1 MVLRLPLLALM
12 ALASMIVLPGLRGP
26 ALSAPNILL
35 IIADD
40 MGLDASP
47 CYDVGAWKPAMPNLE
62 RLCREGL
69 VFDNFYAAP
78 MCSPT
83 RATIMT
89 GRYGFRTGV
98 GSAVGRR
105 SDNALSPSETTLFQF
120 LDAYADD
127 PYAHGVVGK
136 WHLSNDT
143 NGGSDH
149 PRRAGVGYYAGVIE
163 GTLDDYYDW
172 PRTENGSTEQVNSY
186 VTTAMTDDAI
196 TWIAAQEGRPWFL
209 WLAYVAPHLPLHVP
223 PQELHT
229 VAGLTGQEQDIQ
241 ARALDYYFAALEAMD
256 SEMGRLLD
264 SLPNAVR
271 DDTVVFF
278 IGDNGTPNRTVQ
290 PPFERRRAKASLYE
304 GGTHVPLIVAGKG
317 VTRQGK
323 REAALVN
330 STDLFATIA
339 QLAGIDVPAA
349 PDSPEDSISFAPLLT
364 ESGAGGRRYVYT
376 ELFGEMPGAR
386 RNKRPSRNGWAIR
399 DDRWKYLHLDEQGD
413 AFYDLASD
421 PFEQDNLLNGGLS
434 GEEKA
439 AYERLRT
446 AGYELRAGY

>member
-1 MVLRLPLLALM
+1 MIPRSPLLALA
-12 ALASMIVLPGLRGP
+12 ALISLVLLPGTYGP
-26 ALSAPNILL
+26 ARAAPNILL

-62 RLCREGL
+62 QLCREGV

-98 GSAVGRR
+98 GTAVGRR
-105 SDNALSPSETTLFQF
+105 SDNALKPTETTLFQY
-120 LDAYADD
+120 LDAYAQD
-127 PYAHGVVGK
+127 PYAHGVIGK
-136 WHLSNDT
+136 WHLSNES

-163 GTLDDYYDW
+163 GTLEDYYNW
-172 PRTENGSTEQVNSY
+172 PRTVNGDTEQVNRY

-196 TWIAAQEGRPWFL
+196 AWIAAQGGRPWFL

-223 PQELHT
+223 PQELHS
-229 VAGLTGQEQDIQ
+229 VAGLTGERQDIR

-256 SEMGRLLD
+256 TEMGRLLE
-264 SLPNAVR
+264 SMPKAEREN
-271 DDTVVFF
+271 TVVIF
-278 IGDNGTPNRTVQ
+278 IGDNGTPNQTVQ
-290 PPFERRRAKASLYE
+290 APFERRRAKASLYE

-317 VTRQGK
+317 VTRRGA
-323 REAALVN
+323 REESLVN

-339 QLAGIDVPAA
+339 ELAGIDMNSA
-349 PDSPEDSISFAPLLT
+349 PDRPEDSISFAPLL
-364 ESGAGGRRYVYT
+364 EKSASGGRGYVYT
-376 ELFGEMPGAR
+376 ELFGETPGSR
-386 RNKRPSRNGWAIR
+386 RGNRQNQNGWAIR
-399 DDRWKYLHLDEQGD
+399 DGRWKYLHLDEQGD
-413 AFYDLASD
+413 AFYDLAAD
-421 PFEQDNLLNGGLS
+421 PFEQNNLMNGGLD
-434 GEEKA
+434 GEEEA
-439 AYERLRT
+439 AFRRLQS
-446 AGYELRAGY
+446 AGHDLRAGY

>member
-1 MVLRLPLLALM
+1 MFLRLPLA
-12 ALASMIVLPGLRGP
+12 ALAALAMLAVLPGLRVP
-26 ALSAPNILL
+26 AYSAPNILL

-47 CYDVGAWKPAMPNLE
+47 CYDVGEWKPAMPNLE
-62 RLCREGL
+62 QLCRDGV

-83 RATIMT
+83 RATILT

-98 GSAVGRR
+98 GTAVSRR
-105 SDNALSPSETTLFQF
+105 SNNALDPSETTLFQF

-127 PYAHGVVGK
+127 PYAHGVIGK
-136 WHLSNDT
+136 WHLSNDD

-149 PRRAGVGYYAGVIE
+149 PRRAGVGYYAGLIE
-163 GTLDDYYDW
+163 GTLEDYYSW
-172 PRTENGSTEQVNSY
+172 PRTENGNTEQVNDY
-186 VTTAMTDDAI
+186 VTTAMTDNAI
-196 TWIAAQEGRPWFL
+196 AWIAAQGSRPWFL

-229 VAGLTGQEQDIQ
+229 VAGLTGTQPDMR

-256 SEMGRLLD
+256 SEMGRLL
-264 SLPNAVR
+264 SSMSSAER
-271 DDTVVFF
+271 DNTVVIF

-290 PPFERRRAKASLYE
+290 APFERRRAKASLYE

-317 VTRQGK
+317 VSRHGE

-339 QLAGIDVPAA
+339 ELAGADFPAVS
-349 PDSPEDSISFAPLLT
+349 DRPEDSISFAPVLAKGG
-364 ESGAGGRRYVYT
+364 SGGRDFIYT
-376 ELFGEMPGAR
+376 ELFGQMPGAR
-386 RNKRPSRNGWAIR
+386 RGNRTNQNGWAMR
-399 DDRWKYLHLDEQGD
+399 DSRWKYLHLDEQGD
-413 AFYDLASD
+413 AFFDLSAD
-421 PFEQDNLLNGGLS
+421 PFEKNNLMNGGLND
-434 GEEKA
+434 EEEA
-439 AYERLRT
+439 AFKRLQA
-446 AGYELRAGY
+446 AGYDLRAGY